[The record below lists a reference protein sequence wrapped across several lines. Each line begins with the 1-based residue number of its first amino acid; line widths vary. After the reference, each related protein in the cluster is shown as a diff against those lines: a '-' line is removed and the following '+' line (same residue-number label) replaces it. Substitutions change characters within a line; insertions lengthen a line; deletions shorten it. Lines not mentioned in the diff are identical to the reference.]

1 MVAIAD
7 EKPDKDFELEWVF
20 TQYEDGEAVA
30 KIAKIL
36 GRSESYVYAQMK
48 QRPEKYEDI
57 KKVLEEKHNR
67 RIRRIRGLADRH
79 IEEFLEGL
87 DKQQASEKIETINR
101 ISKDT
106 SSRVQ
111 LSDGKATENIGLG
124 GMPFEVTF
132 VKNYEGLPPETAE
145 DGTQETDDRCES
157 DD

>member
-1 MVAIAD
+1 VFVELVRNHELNN
-7 EKPDKDFELEWVF
+7 EKPDKEFELDWIY

-48 QRPEKYEDI
+48 QRPKEYEDI

-111 LSDGKATENIGLG
+111 LSDGKATENIGVG
-124 GMPFEVTF
+124 GMNRPFSVLITKTYASKE
-132 VKNYEGLPPETAE
+132 KG
-145 DGTQETDDRCES
+145 S